1 MIKLAKKKEAEQ
13 VEQSK
18 PTKRNAHEPWK
29 KSPTFTGNALA
40 NIEDGD
46 NTKYITLNLTL
57 ASLPAIDLNDPEQ
70 VGDRLR
76 EYFEIH
82 AQFDVKPT
90 VSGMGLALG
99 LDRRRLWEIKTGAA
113 TTHVKVNSMGAEC
126 KDLVKKSYEL
136 LETLWENYTQNGK
149 MNPVAAIFLGK
160 NHFGYKD
167 QADHIIT
174 ARQDEAGDYD
184 ASDIRQRY
192 LHKSSTVEL
201 LEEPDDSVEG

>member
-1 MIKLAKKKEAEQ
+1 MAKKKEAEQ
-13 VEQSK
+13 VEQTK

-29 KSPTFTGNALA
+29 KSPIFTDNVLA

-46 NTKYITLNLTL
+46 NTKYISLNLTL
-57 ASLPAIDLNDPEQ
+57 ASLPAINIHDVEQ
-70 VGDRLR
+70 VNERLR

-113 TTHVKVNSMGAEC
+113 TTHVKVNSMSAEC

-160 NHFGYKD
+160 NHFGYRD
-167 QADHIIT
+167 QAEHIVT
-174 ARQDEAGDYD
+174 ARPDEAGDYD

-192 LHKSSTVEL
+192 LNKSSTVEL